1 MLKILIVD
9 DEYLVRD
16 SLKMII
22 SKNIKNVDFIDV
34 ASNGREAIEKAISF
48 KPDIIFM
55 DIHMPGIDGM
65 EAIRQIRSINKDTL
79 FVILTAYEFFDYAK
93 EALSLGV
100 SEYLLKPISKN
111 KVIETVEQLRKIV
124 DEKRDTLM
132 REIQLKERMNS
143 MVPMLETQF
152 ITNKIFNIDT
162 PYKIEFYENVFGMN
176 LREGYVMILLYKDK
190 KGTKKERNTKLT
202 IEKQRFYD
210 IFSMKLKSLC
220 SSLIGSPMQDRIVA
234 FIPTTNWE
242 KGFSLKQKA
251 KVIAEKFNE
260 KIEHLTELNY
270 TIGIGGNY
278 DIDNFERSFYEAY
291 IAASEQREQAVIS
304 FDTLPY
310 NDNKIDNFS
319 THKNMIF
326 SNYILTGNIAE
337 AKEVFEE
344 IYLWL
349 ISVYGDDIYRI
360 KSKVL
365 DLLFIIDKNLPYNI
379 EEIYELKDSH
389 VLTILKTNNK
399 EELRI
404 EFLKYLSDIALHI
417 RNQKASNTDGIIP
430 MVLEYVNKN
439 YNKEISLKDVANSV
453 NLSYNYLS
461 KIFKDEIGK
470 SFIDYL
476 TELRMEKSMKLL
488 SNGNLSI
495 KEICQQIGYND
506 PNYYCKAFKKLTGKT
521 PSEYRA
527 LVSKAGE
534 NYDK

>member
-1 MLKILIVD
+1 MLKILIAD

-22 SKNIKNVDFIDV
+22 SKNVRNIDLIDV
-34 ASNGREAIEKAISF
+34 ASNGREAIEKAMNLR
-48 KPDIIFM
+48 PDIIFM

-111 KVIETVEQLRKIV
+111 KVIETVEQLSKLV
-124 DEKRDTLM
+124 DEKRNSLM
-132 REIQLKERMNS
+132 REIQLKEKMNS
-143 MVPMLETQF
+143 MVPILEAQF
-152 ITNKIFNIDT
+152 VTNKIFNIET
-162 PYKIEFYENVFGMN
+162 PYKIDFYENVFGMKI
-176 LREGYVMILLYKDK
+176 RQGYVMILLFEH
-190 KGTKKERNTKLT
+190 KESKESNLKLS
-202 IEKQRFYD
+202 IEKQYFYEA
-210 IFSMKLKSLC
+210 FSMKLKSLC
-220 SSLIGSPMQDRIVA
+220 TCLIGSPMQDRIVA
-234 FIPTTNWE
+234 YIPTSNLD
-242 KGFSLKQKA
+242 KDLDLKKKA
-251 KVIAEKFNE
+251 KLIADKVYEKV
-260 KIEHLTELNY
+260 KRLTELNY

-278 DIDNFERSFYEAY
+278 EINNFGRSFYEAY
-291 IAASEQREQAVIS
+291 VAASEQKGQAVIS
-304 FDTLPY
+304 FENLPY
-310 NDNKIDNFS
+310 SDSKMDNYPS
-319 THKNMIF
+319 HKNMIF
-326 SNYILTGNIAE
+326 SNHILMGNITE
-337 AKEVFEE
+337 AREVFEE

-349 ISVYGDDIYRI
+349 ISAYGDDIHRI
-360 KSKVL
+360 KSKIL
-365 DLLFIIDKNLPYNI
+365 DLLFIIDKNLPYKI
-379 EEIYELKDSH
+379 EEIYDMKENH
-389 VLTILKTNNK
+389 VLSILKTNNK

-404 EFLKYLSDIALHI
+404 EFLRYLSDIALEI
-417 RNQKASNTDGIIP
+417 QKQKGSNTEGIIP
-430 MVLEYVNKN
+430 MVLEYVNSN

-488 SNGNLSI
+488 SKGNLSI

-521 PSEYRA
+521 PTEYRA
-527 LVSKAGE
+527 LVSRVGE
-534 NYDK
+534 NCD